1 MAATTTRKKPR
12 SGHAPEQG
20 SSPSQSPVQDMAA
33 KAAEAAAFIKAMSNE
48 RRLLVLC
55 RLIEVGEASVGALA
69 ADVGLSQSA
78 LSQHLALLREDG
90 MVETR
95 REAQSVL
102 YRISDTRVERL
113 VMLLHDMFCPPEDLA
128 DSSVRKGRT
137 S

>member
-1 MAATTTRKKPR
+1 MGVATK
-12 SGHAPEQG
+12 APAG
-20 SSPSQSPVQDMAA
+20 QSATGQAQDMAA
-33 KAAEAAAFIKAMSNE
+33 KAAEAAAYDKAMSNE

-55 RLIEVGEASVGALA
+55 RLIEVGEASVGSLA
-69 ADVGLSQSA
+69 SDVGLSQSA
-78 LSQHLALLREDG
+78 LSQHLALLRDDG

-113 VMLLHDMFCPPEDLA
+113 VMLLHEMFCPPETKPA
-128 DSSVRKGRT
+128 PPARKGRK

>member
-1 MAATTTRKKPR
+1 MSVATK
-12 SGHAPEQG
+12 APAGRPATGQA
-20 SSPSQSPVQDMAA
+20 QDMAA

-55 RLIEVGEASVGALA
+55 RLIEVGEASVGSLA
-69 ADVGLSQSA
+69 SDVGLSQSA
-78 LSQHLALLREDG
+78 LSQHLALLRDDG

-113 VMLLHDMFCPPEDLA
+113 VMLLHDMFCPPDTKA
-128 DSSVRKGRT
+128 GPPKRKGRK

>member
-1 MAATTTRKKPR
+1 MSVATKTPAKKAAT
-12 SGHAPEQG
+12 GQA
-20 SSPSQSPVQDMAA
+20 QDMAA

-55 RLIEVGEASVGALA
+55 RLIEVGEASVGSLA
-69 ADVGLSQSA
+69 SDVGLSQSA
-78 LSQHLALLREDG
+78 LSQHLALLRDDG

-113 VMLLHDMFCPPEDLA
+113 VMLLHEMFCPPEPKVA
-128 DSSVRKGRT
+128 PSARKGRK

>member
-1 MAATTTRKKPR
+1 MTMTAT
-12 SGHAPEQG
+12 GAGQA
-20 SSPSQSPVQDMAA
+20 QDMAK

-55 RLIEVGEASVGALA
+55 RLIEVGEAPVGALA
-69 ADVGLSQSA
+69 DDVGLSQSA
-78 LSQHLALLREDG
+78 LSQHLAILRDDG
-90 MVETR
+90 MVATR

-102 YRISDTRVERL
+102 YRIGDARVERL

-128 DSSVRKGRT
+128 GSSVRKGRK

>member
-1 MAATTTRKKPR
+1 MRVATK
-12 SGHAPEQG
+12 APAGG
-20 SSPSQSPVQDMAA
+20 SATGQAQDMAA

-55 RLIEVGEASVGALA
+55 RLIEVGEASVGSLA
-69 ADVGLSQSA
+69 SDVGLSQSA
-78 LSQHLALLREDG
+78 LSQHLALLRDDG

-113 VMLLHDMFCPPEDLA
+113 VMLLHDMFCPPETETA
-128 DSSVRKGRT
+128 PPVRKGRK